1 MSVSKPNFSRFISK
15 CNDWEDFQTAL
26 SSHQNTEKGHAFE
39 DLVFLSLQIQ
49 PRDTTKYKQV
59 WKIRRT
65 SRSQESVPLD
75 VRKKLNLPEPDLGI
89 DLLAETFEGEYH
101 AIQCKYHSNP
111 EDSVALSEITQGVSL
126 AFSHCKGISHFILAT
141 SGGSGGKRSR
151 HLKGYSEGQLSI
163 RDIGEWRRLGK
174 LFFDNARKV
183 LASKK
188 SLKPVA
194 YKPRKHQ
201 SRAIKN
207 ALQHF
212 VKEKH
217 DRGKMIM
224 PCGSGK
230 SLTGFWIAQQIGAKK
245 IVVAVPSLALVKQTL
260 EVWAEQS
267 VANRISVSW
276 ICVCS
281 DKSVGQSEDEDSVQ
295 LQDLGVKV
303 HTDPSDIAKWLRKR
317 FEGLKVIFTTYQS
330 GEALSN
336 AASIAKC
343 RFDFGVFDEA
353 HKTVGNKDKAFAH
366 LLFDENIRIKQRMF
380 MTATERRY
388 IGSGESILSMHDP
401 EVYGETFDLL
411 SFKEALECE
420 PPILSDY
427 KIVTIEVGEE
437 ELKRELA
444 KNILVKPDKGRW
456 VETQEIRTLAAAL
469 AVRKAT
475 KKFGVKHIIS
485 FHSSVARAQAFQKTH
500 DRITDA
506 VPEYGK
512 LDTYHVSSRQNT
524 GQRQDTIRA
533 FASSKKSLITNAR
546 CLTEGVD
553 IKQVDCVVFADPKRS
568 TVDIVQAAGRAL
580 RPCEGK
586 KRGYIV
592 VPIAVSGK
600 TVEKRIEESEEFRD
614 VMMTLRALASNDERI
629 IEYFKAVSQGK
640 KFSKGEQIFEHFSVE
655 ASTLDLSS
663 FQSQIELV
671 AWNKLAKL
679 SWRPF
684 EEARVFVW
692 ALKLKNQK
700 EWQAYSRSRLLPPD
714 VPSNPAFV
722 YRELGWRTWGDWLG
736 TMALGNTVRS
746 FKPYIEAAQY
756 VRLLNISSKNEW
768 ATYVK
773 TGRLPVDIPASPS
786 TFYKNK
792 GWKSWAD
799 WLGNGVIAPQNRKYR
814 GFLEAR
820 CYVHSLKL
828 GSVADWRKYLKSDSL
843 PADIPFSPDCVYKGK
858 GWRGFSDWL
867 GNGRSRQY
875 LPFKE
880 ARAYVRSLDLKRQA
894 DWVEYTK
901 STRFPDFLP
910 ANPASVYKNKGWKNF
925 GDWLGTGMVAT
936 RLRNYLSFED
946 ARIVVHKLNLKS
958 QLEWREFAKSKN
970 LPKNIPACPDR
981 TYKQSGWAGYGDWL
995 GNGQIANRFRVFR
1008 AFVGARKFV
1017 RKLKLKGNKEWRV
1030 FAASDSCP
1038 DDIPSCPETVYKDKG
1053 WSGYG
1058 DWLGTGNV
1066 SNRKRAFVSFEEAR
1080 VYARSLN
1087 LKVLQEWKDLSANGL
1102 LPPSI
1107 PKAPWI
1113 TYKNKGWKGAGDWLG
1128 TGSVSNAKKVFRSF
1142 SEARA
1147 FARGLKLSSMSQWRN
1162 YAKSEKCPND
1172 IPAAPWRTYSQD
1184 GWINIGDWLGTGNVA
1199 TFNRKYRSFR
1209 SARKFVRSLGLKNI
1223 SEWRKYTKSGSLPAD
1238 IPACPNRT
1246 YANKGWQGVPD
1257 WLGTKKKT

>member
-1 MSVSKPNFSRFISK
+1 MKSRGKNPIIDCSDWASFQKAVSSLPN
-15 CNDWEDFQTAL
+15 L
-26 SSHQNTEKGHAFE
+26 EKGHAFE
-39 DLVFLSLQIQ
+39 DFVFLSLQIQ

-65 SRSQESVPLD
+65 NRIQDSVPVN
-75 VRKKLNLPEPDLGI
+75 VRQKLNLPEPDLGI
-89 DLLAETFEGEYH
+89 DLLAETFDGEYH
-101 AIQCKYHSNP
+101 AIQCKYHSDT
-111 EDSVALSEITQGVSL
+111 EDSVALKEVTQGVSL

-151 HLKGYSEGQLSI
+151 HLKGYAEGKLSI
-163 RDIGEWRRLGK
+163 RDIGEWRRLDK
-174 LFFDNARKV
+174 SFFDNARKV
-183 LASKK
+183 LASRKP
-188 SLKPVA
+188 LKPVA

-230 SLTGFWIAQQIGAKK
+230 SLTGFWIAQQMGAKK

-317 FEGLKVIFTTYQS
+317 FEGLKVVFTTYQS

-336 AASIAKC
+336 AATIARC

-366 LLFDENIRIKQRMF
+366 LLFDENIRIKRRMF

-456 VETQEIRTLAAAL
+456 VEAQEIRTLAAAL
-469 AVRKAT
+469 AIRKAT

-512 LDTYHVSSRQNT
+512 LDTYHVSSQQNT
-524 GQRQDTIRA
+524 GQRQDIIGA
-533 FASSKKSLITNAR
+533 FANAKKSLITNAR

-592 VPIAVSGK
+592 IPIPVSGK

-614 VMMTLRALASNDERI
+614 VMMTLRSLASNDKRI
-629 IEYFKAVSQGK
+629 IEYFKAVSEGK
-640 KFSKGEQIFEHFSVE
+640 KFSKGDKMFEHFSV
-655 ASTLDLSS
+655 AAGTLDLSS

-684 EEARVFVW
+684 EEARAFVR
-692 ALKLKNQK
+692 ALKLRNQK
-700 EWQAYSRSRLLPPD
+700 EWIISCRSK
-714 VPSNPAFV
+714 V
-722 YRELGWRTWGDWLG
+722 
-736 TMALGNTVRS
+736 
-746 FKPYIEAAQY
+746 
-756 VRLLNISSKNEW
+756 
-768 ATYVK
+768 
-773 TGRLPVDIPASPS
+773 LPVDIPASAPRV
-786 TFYKNK
+786 YADK
-792 GWKSWAD
+792 GWKSWGDWLGTGTLANRNRSFKDYGDAQLYSTSLGLLSKSDWRDFAKTGGLPEDIPANPSLYYKNRGWKGWGEWLGTKTVAPQNRQYRVFDKARHFVRKLKLKSVSEWRGYIKQGNLPDDIPSAPDRVYKTLGWRGFGD
-799 WLGNGVIAPQNRKYR
+799 WLGNGQTR
-814 GFLEAR
+814 
-820 CYVHSLKL
+820 
-828 GSVADWRKYLKSDSL
+828 D
-843 PADIPFSPDCVYKGK
+843 
-858 GWRGFSDWL
+858 
-867 GNGRSRQY
+867 Y
-875 LPFKE
+875 LPFNE
-880 ARAYVRSLDLKRQA
+880 ARDFVRSLSLKRQK
-894 DWVEYTK
+894 DWIEYTK
-901 STRFPDFLP
+901 SADFPDYLP
-910 ANPASVYKNKGWKNF
+910 ANPASVFKNLGWINIGDWLGTKRVGTKARNYLSFKAARRFARQLKLKSQIEWRRYAKSGRLPNNMPACPDRIYKNKGW
-925 GDWLGTGMVAT
+925 
-936 RLRNYLSFED
+936 
-946 ARIVVHKLNLKS
+946 I
-958 QLEWREFAKSKN
+958 
-970 LPKNIPACPDR
+970 
-981 TYKQSGWAGYGDWL
+981 
-995 GNGQIANRFRVFR
+995 
-1008 AFVGARKFV
+1008 
-1017 RKLKLKGNKEWRV
+1017 
-1030 FAASDSCP
+1030 
-1038 DDIPSCPETVYKDKG
+1038 
-1053 WSGYG
+1053 GYG
-1058 DWLGTGNV
+1058 DWLGTGFLATRVRKFRAFSLARKFARSLQLNSSKDWRV
-1066 SNRKRAFVSFEEAR
+1066 FAVSHERPDDIPSNPEKIYKDKGWVGYADWLGTSNISNRKRVFLSFEEAR
-1080 VYARSLN
+1080 AYAHSLK
-1087 LKVLQEWKDLSANGL
+1087 LKTLTEWNELSKNGQ
-1102 LPPSI
+1102 LPSNV
-1107 PKAPWI
+1107 PKAPSL

-1128 TGSVSNAKKVFRSF
+1128 TGSVSNAKKVFRPF

-1147 FARGLKLSSMSQWRN
+1147 FARTLKLLSISQWRA
-1162 YAKSEKCPND
+1162 YSKSDKRPND
-1172 IPAAPWRTYSQD
+1172 IPTAPWRTYSQE

-1199 TFNRKYRSFR
+1199 TSNRKYRSFR

-1223 SEWRKYTKSGSLPAD
+1223 SEWREYTKSGSLPAD